1 LEEPRLAA
9 DVIHYGRLATD
20 PAALEKISAPILG
33 SFGGQDRGIPPDAV
47 HKFEAA
53 MKQLN
58 KKVDLKIY
66 PDAGHAFENPDN
78 QDGYREADAADAW
91 RRTTDFLAATLK
103 K

>member
-1 LEEPRLAA
+1 
-9 DVIHYGRLATD
+9 
-20 PAALEKISAPILG
+20 
-33 SFGGQDRGIPPDAV
+33 
-47 HKFEAA
+47 